1 MKGRGIV
8 CQFINIGLVLLQ
20 QVLYII
26 NVVSDLFSFLVE
38 ACLGLLSI
46 AMVLNLLIKTL
57 MSGWKAWGKEAYK
70 EEDRGLS
77 SPSTSF

>member
-1 MKGRGIV
+1 M
-8 CQFINIGLVLLQ
+8 CQFINMCLVFLQ

-57 MSGWKAWGKEAYK
+57 MSG
-70 EEDRGLS
+70 
-77 SPSTSF
+77 